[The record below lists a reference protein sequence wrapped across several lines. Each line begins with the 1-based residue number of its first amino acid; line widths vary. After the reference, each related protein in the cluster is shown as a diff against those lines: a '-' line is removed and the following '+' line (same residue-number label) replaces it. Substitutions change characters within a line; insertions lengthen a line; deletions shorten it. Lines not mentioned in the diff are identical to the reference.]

1 MLTVTVV
8 MNMKKTFKEEELIE
22 LLKILRLINNIEEYH
37 EYQRSRLKI

>member
-1 MLTVTVV
+1 